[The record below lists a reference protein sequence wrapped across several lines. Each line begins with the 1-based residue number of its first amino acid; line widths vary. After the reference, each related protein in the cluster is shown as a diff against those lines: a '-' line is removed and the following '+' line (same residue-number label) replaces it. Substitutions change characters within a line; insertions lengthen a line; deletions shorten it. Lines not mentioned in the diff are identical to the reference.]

1 MGKKILVVDDE
12 PTILKMVETRLTTEG
27 YEVFA
32 AHSGDEGLQQCKSLK
47 PDAVILDIMM
57 PGMDGNEVAAHMQ
70 EDPDLKKIPIIFL
83 TAVVKP
89 QEIPKNRKIGGH
101 YFLSKAFKIT
111 ELLDILKKVLP
122 ENGSLSPDKG
132 TAKGL

>member
-12 PTILKMVETRLTTEG
+12 PIIVKMLESRLKAEG
-27 YEVFA
+27 YEVFT
-32 AHSGDEGLQQCKSLK
+32 AHSGEEGLEQCKLSK

-57 PGMDGNEVAAHMQ
+57 PDMDGSVVAAHMQ
-70 EDPDLKKIPIIFL
+70 EDPNLSKIPIVFL

-101 YFLSKAFKIT
+101 YFLSKAFKLT
-111 ELLDILKKVLP
+111 ELLEILKRVLP
-122 ENGSLSPDKG
+122 DK
-132 TAKGL
+132 

>member
-12 PTILKMVETRLTTEG
+12 PAIVMMLESGLKAEG
-27 YEVFA
+27 YEVFT
-32 AHSGDEGLQQCKSLK
+32 AHSGEEGLEQCKLAK

-57 PGMDGNEVAAHMQ
+57 PDMDGSVVAAHMQ
-70 EDPDLKKIPIIFL
+70 EDPNMRKIPIIFL

-101 YFLSKAFKIT
+101 YFLSKAFKLP
-111 ELLDILKKVLP
+111 ELVDILKKAVP
-122 ENGSLSPDKG
+122 EK
-132 TAKGL
+132 

>member
-1 MGKKILVVDDE
+1 MGKKILIVDDE
-12 PTILKMVETRLTTEG
+12 PTIVKMLESRLQAEG
-27 YEVFA
+27 YEVFT
-32 AHSGDEGLQQCKSLK
+32 AHSGEEGLEQCKLAK

-57 PGMDGNEVAAHMQ
+57 PDMDGSVVAAHMQ
-70 EDPDLKKIPIIFL
+70 EDPNLSKIPIVFL

-111 ELLDILKKVLP
+111 ELLEVLKKILP
-122 ENGSLSPDKG
+122 EE
-132 TAKGL
+132 